1 MLPPDLATG
10 VTADADFIADAAAAL
25 ALLDYVKSICG
36 RSRAPS
42 RQRYPDSVTLRLQ
55 TVHDFD
61 RGFVSQARKSDTST
75 TAAPRSPGAT
85 PIAPAGAAVVASA
98 VDLARPDLAAEATA
112 WLDKLTHTLPH
123 ARLQA
128 LALYD
133 GRGEVLASSAA
144 HLAIDCQ
151 NALADAL
158 DAFVLSTKLESR
170 LVACEGETGA
180 VLLAIR
186 DPELALRGIALLAS
200 ESFDAADDDAAVRFL
215 TPSVRKLLA
224 TIGEALAQ
232 AHVAAAAA
240 SVVASARPTAPERE
254 VSLDEVYSQIRDQEM
269 VLYVQQLV
277 RLRTAEASRRFE
289 VLLRHRAD
297 GAEHSPGQLLQT
309 ADGHGLTSMI
319 DRRVIGQLVTWL
331 HRNPVVWKRD
341 APTFSV
347 NLSATALCESHFLS
361 FVETCIKKANLP
373 PALVGFEVDESV
385 CRTHPEQVNKACEI
399 FFRAGVPVTVDNLTL
414 GGIDLPILQSP
425 AIRLVKLDPI
435 LTSSALE
442 NRLSQAKTVGLVQ
455 AVKVMGLQTA
465 AKRVDSGDLH
475 TWLAALGVDFI
486 QSFKTAPLKPLQDL
500 LPGSTAA

>member
-1 MLPPDLATG
+1 M
-10 VTADADFIADAAAAL
+10 I
-25 ALLDYVKSICG
+25 
-36 RSRAPS
+36 
-42 RQRYPDSVTLRLQ
+42 
-55 TVHDFD
+55 
-61 RGFVSQARKSDTST
+61 RGLVSQARKSET
-75 TAAPRSPGAT
+75 TAAEPLSTAV
-85 PIAPAGAAVVASA
+85 PAAMPTRR
-98 VDLARPDLAAEATA
+98 DLGTEATA

-144 HLAIDCQ
+144 HLAIDCRD
-151 NALADAL
+151 ALTDVL
-158 DAFVLSTKLESR
+158 DAFVLSTSLESR
-170 LVACEGETGA
+170 FVTCEGGAGA

-186 DPELALRGIALLAS
+186 DPDQALRGIALLAS
-200 ESFDAADDDAAVRFL
+200 DSIDASEEDPAVRFL

-224 TIGEALAQ
+224 TIGVALAE
-232 AHVAAAAA
+232 AHVAAVIAPPPAA
-240 SVVASARPTAPERE
+240 APERE

-289 VLLRHRAD
+289 ILLRHRAE
-297 GAEHSPGQLLQT
+297 GTEHAPGQLLQT
-309 ADGHGLTSMI
+309 ANDHGLTSMI

-347 NLSATALCESHFLS
+347 NLSATALCEAHFLS

-373 PALVGFEVDESV
+373 PALIGFEVDESV
-385 CRTHPEQVNKACEI
+385 CRSHPEEVAKACEI
-399 FFRAGVPVTVDNLTL
+399 FVRVGAPVTLDNLTMS
-414 GGIDLPILQSP
+414 GIDLPIMQSS
-425 AIRLVKLDPI
+425 AVRLVKIDPA
-435 LTSSALE
+435 LTSSALDD
-442 NRLSQAKTVGLVQ
+442 RLSQAKTVGLVQ
-455 AVKVMGLQTA
+455 TVKVMGLQTA

-486 QSFKTAPLKPLQDL
+486 QSFKTAPLKPLQEL
-500 LPGSTAA
+500 LPGGGV